1 MRTSK
6 PATGPGH
13 PSGPGSAGPGNAERL
28 GNAARWAS
36 RIIPAARRHW
46 LMTALLLAG
55 LVLRVL
61 AQVAYRPALLYIDS
75 LKYLYNA
82 WPGTDPLGYKGV
94 LKALLLVGNLQV
106 VTAVQHLVGLA
117 MGVTIYAVLLR
128 RGVPRWLA
136 ALAAAPVLLDGY
148 ELQIEQT
155 IMPDVWFSALL
166 LAGLVLLLWR
176 PRPTPWAIAL
186 AGLALGLSVTIAQVG
201 EFLILP
207 AAFYAAISARG
218 WRRAAGGA
226 ALMCLAFAVP
236 VLAYMSIS
244 DVASG
249 HFWLSR
255 SGETTLYGRVAE
267 AADCATLNVPSY
279 ERALCPTARQRAL
292 GPDGLDHSPSSPL
305 TRYVAPAGM
314 SQTALVSA
322 FTEAVITQQ
331 PLRLLGATAADAARL
346 FSVARVTS
354 PGDTPISRWQFQTSY
369 PSYQNYVRT
378 NRDGVIILG
387 LKVQN
392 PPPDYVYQPL
402 EESLG
407 GKAAVVGPLAT
418 FLRSYQL
425 HGGYTPGPF
434 YLAAVLLG
442 LAGTLSLIGR
452 RRRRPGERD
461 LAMACC
467 LFFTTAAVI
476 LIFSDITEFSWRYQ
490 LPAIVTLP
498 PAGALGLA
506 VILAWLRRRRHPDE
520 AGVRPAALDQATRA
534 G

>member
-1 MRTSK
+1 
-6 PATGPGH
+6 
-13 PSGPGSAGPGNAERL
+13 
-28 GNAARWAS
+28 
-36 RIIPAARRHW
+36 
-46 LMTALLLAG
+46 MTALLLAG

-61 AQVAYRPALLYIDS
+61 AQVAYRPALLYIDT

-94 LKALLLVGNLQV
+94 LKAILLAGNLQV

-136 ALAAAPVLLDGY
+136 ALAAAPVLLDAY

-186 AGLALGLSVTIAQVG
+186 AGLALGLSVTVAQVG

-244 DVASG
+244 DVVSG

-255 SGETTLYGRVAE
+255 SGETTLYGRMAE
-267 AADCATLNVPSY
+267 AADCATLKLPSD
-279 ERALCPTARQRAL
+279 ERSLCPTARQKAL

-305 TRYVAPAGM
+305 TLYVAPPGM
-314 SQTALVSA
+314 SQTAIVSA
-322 FTEAVITQQ
+322 FTRAVITQQ
-331 PLRLLGATAADAARL
+331 TLRVLGATAGDAARL
-346 FSVARVTS
+346 FAVTRVTS
-354 PGDTPISRWQFQTSY
+354 PGDTPISRWQFQAGY
-369 PSYQNYVRT
+369 PSYQNYIRT

-392 PPPDYVYQPL
+392 PPPSYIYQPL
-402 EESLG
+402 DESLG
-407 GKAAVVGPLAT
+407 GKARVVGPLAA

-434 YLAAVLLG
+434 YLAATLLG
-442 LAGTLSLIGR
+442 LAGTLSLISRRGR
-452 RRRRPGERD
+452 RPASRD

-476 LIFSDITEFSWRYQ
+476 LIFSDVTEFSWRYQ

-506 VILAWLRRRRHPDE
+506 VILAWLRSRRHPQE
-520 AGVRPAALDQATRA
+520 AGVQPDGARAPVTRAAPDQDTPSAPDQATPATPEQAPPGGASDPATRA
-534 G
+534 R